1 MPGPKIITMLVK
13 SMFLDS
19 RKIESAVD
27 RAKLRNLTKAGGY
40 TRKVAKSL
48 LRKRGKPGQVSAP
61 GTPPLQHTGL
71 LRGSV
76 FYDVDRAAESAV
88 IGPTLKP
95 RKGSSNMTPPQV
107 LEFGGT
113 VTRMAQ
119 SKYDFHRRRYGR
131 KLVRRRFRYPA
142 RPYMGPA
149 LAIAVERGK
158 VLDVWRN
165 SVRAY

>member
-1 MPGPKIITMLVK
+1 MPGPTIITAQVK

-27 RAKLRNLTKAGGY
+27 RAKMRNLTKAGGY
-40 TRKVAKSL
+40 TRRVAKSL

-71 LRGSV
+71 LRGGV
-76 FYDVDRAAESAV
+76 FYGVDRAAESV
-88 IGPTLKP
+88 VVGPTLKP
-95 RKGSSNMTPPQV
+95 RKGSGNLTPPQV

-113 VTRMAQ
+113 VTRRAQ
-119 SKYDFHRRRYGR
+119 SKRDYHRRRYGG
-131 KLVRRRFRYPA
+131 KLVMRRFKYPA